1 MRGLPYRPAM
11 VRLLARNLSPNTD
24 ELSLNWQDMI
34 GMDMG
39 MEFRFQALT
48 SSIWGRFKFILR
60 DIDKG

>member
-1 MRGLPYRPAM
+1 M

-34 GMDMG
+34 GIDMG

-48 SSIWGRFKFILR
+48 PSIWGRFKFTLR
-60 DIDKG
+60 DIDNG